1 MKETLYLA
9 ENEEETKNLGL
20 QFAEH
25 LKPGFVIG
33 LIGDLGAG
41 KTTFAKAVAE
51 GLGIEDTVTSP
62 TFTIIKEYYDG
73 RLPFYHFDVYRLKST
88 EEMIN
93 LGYEE
98 YFYGEGVTVIEWADK
113 ILDLLP
119 EDAIIVEFKST
130 DNKDERLIMIK
141 EIKL

>member
-141 EIKL
+141 GIKL

>member
-130 DNKDERLIMIK
+130 DNIDERLIMIK
-141 EIKL
+141 GIKL

>member
-88 EEMIN
+88 EEIIN
-93 LGYEE
+93 LGCEE

-141 EIKL
+141 GIKL